1 MVTMVEELEDIP
13 VHMLM
18 MNTGLLLLPH
28 TLIICLRGKNAMS
41 SAAVVGKVFL
51 LTTAMD
57 MKTLLQQNS
66 TMITGKS
73 FFRLT
78 RQNNVHI
85 SE

>member
-41 SAAVVGKVFL
+41 SAVAGKVFL

-73 FFRLT
+73 FFSRLT